1 MTSVYVTLKSKK
13 LNEDFCSSIDKS
25 NIAKVTDFFFTL
37 KDCRKKLS
45 VRTPDILL
53 IGLDLTDGYW
63 IDFCTE
69 MRKKYPSLKI
79 LAITTYD
86 EYLVFKNTLNNLALL
101 SGYISKDALPKVIV
115 SAIQAVTEGNFFRYD
130 KIVVPVEIEE
140 NDPERLL
147 VMIREMVKNIKN
159 DGNYQEMIEKT
170 SMMIDAAEKYRMIS
184 IKKLLKVERDDD
196 DENSVDEYLKT
207 AIENLLIKGHPNW
220 DIADM
225 LNVSIETVRLY
236 RMEFI
241 LKLSGQN
248 SMILADK
255 NSGEPIKLGRR
266 EMQLLRLI
274 AAGYTNQEVADD
286 VLYVDVETV
295 KTLRKNLII
304 KFETKNSMAMV
315 IKALRLGLLKLED
328 IDELMK

>member
-1 MTSVYVTLKSKK
+1 MTSVYVTVKSKK
-13 LNEDFCSSIDKS
+13 LNEDFCSSINKS
-25 NIAKVTDFFFTL
+25 NTAKVTDFFFTF

-53 IGLDLTDGYW
+53 LGLDLTDGYW

-69 MRKKYPSLKI
+69 IRKKHPTLKI

-101 SGYISKDALPKVIV
+101 SGYISKDALPKVII
-115 SAIQAVTEGNFFRYD
+115 SAIQAVTDGNFFRYD

-147 VMIREMVKNIKN
+147 SLIREMVKNIKN
-159 DGNYQEMIEKT
+159 DGNHQEMIEKT
-170 SMMIDAAEKYRMIS
+170 SMMIDVAEKYRMMR
-184 IKKLLKVERDDD
+184 IKQLMKEERDDD
-196 DENSVDEYLKT
+196 DRIDKYLK
-207 AIENLLIKGHPNW
+207 AIIENLLIKGHPNW
-220 DIADM
+220 DIADI

-255 NSGEPIKLGRR
+255 SGGKTIKLGRR

-274 AAGYTNQEVADD
+274 AAGFTNQEVADD
-286 VLYVDVETV
+286 ILYVDIETV

-304 KFETKNSMAMV
+304 KFETKNSMTMV
-315 IKALRLGLLKLED
+315 IKAMRLGLLKLED
-328 IDELMK
+328 IDALLS

>member
-1 MTSVYVTLKSKK
+1 MVSVYVTVKSKK

-25 NIAKVTDFFFTL
+25 NIAKVSDFFFTL
-37 KDCRKKLS
+37 KDCRKILS
-45 VRTPDILL
+45 VRTPNILL
-53 IGLDLTDGYW
+53 LGLDLTDGYW
-63 IDFCTE
+63 IDFCSE
-69 MRKKYPSLKI
+69 IRKKYPALQI

-86 EYLVFKNTLNNLALL
+86 EYVVFKNTLNNLALL

-115 SAIQAVTEGNFFRYD
+115 SAIQAVKDGNFFRYD

-147 VMIREMVKNIKN
+147 AMIREMVKNIKN
-159 DGNYQEMIEKT
+159 DGNHQEMIEKM
-170 SMMIDAAEKYRMIS
+170 SMMIDAAEKYRKIR
-184 IKKLLKVERDDD
+184 IKKLLSEEKDDHD
-196 DENSVDEYLKT
+196 ANIVDRYLKIL
-207 AIENLLIKGHPNW
+207 IENLLIKGYPNW

-255 NSGEPIKLGRR
+255 SSNEPIKLGRR

-274 AAGYTNQEVADD
+274 AAGYTNQEVADN
-286 VLYVDVETV
+286 VLYVDIETI
-295 KTLRKNLII
+295 KTFRKNLIL
-304 KFETKNSMAMV
+304 KFETKNSMTMV

-328 IDELMK
+328 IDALLS